1 MAPILER
8 WGEMA
13 DTLRGVWPSVV
24 YINVRERRGS
34 DLSHAFRINPRGP
47 EDEEPCPLI
56 TQRYIDE
63 YGTETDEAGAWRN
76 LDDPTLLDL
85 TLATLKHEIHEQ
97 VWGSDDEHRYKIEF
111 YTHKGTG
118 VGGRTIVVQPP
129 EKTPT
134 RPPTT
139 PALDPEQARREWM
152 GGIDEV
158 DDPGA
163 RIVMAGNA
171 ALVANFER
179 MELNYQNLFDVLH
192 GSYERLHGVFTGVL
206 GEVEKTNRTRYRHVE
221 AMKTGQLRE
230 LEAAL
235 QARRLE
241 LDARAGE
248 STGENDAA
256 DIAVKQ
262 AAVDRFAG
270 LGEKLLGA
278 FLAGQGIAPELAPLL
293 DMLDQHPQLRAA
305 LPKLAKVK
313 DNPALMQG
321 LVEVLE
327 ELSDLTD
334 LEDTPDSAAPPPEAS
349 P

>member
-1 MAPILER
+1 MTPTLER

-24 YINVRERRGS
+24 YINVRERQGG
-34 DLSHAFRINPRGP
+34 DLSHVLRIDPRGAADTP
-47 EDEEPCPLI
+47 PCPLI

-63 YGTETDEAGAWRN
+63 YGTETDEAGAWRD
-76 LDDPTLLDL
+76 LDEASLLEL
-85 TLATLKHEIHEQ
+85 TLATLRHELGEQ
-97 VWGSDDEHRYKIEF
+97 VWGSDSAHRYKIEF
-111 YTHKGTG
+111 YSHKGTG
-118 VGGRTIVVQPP
+118 LGGRTVVVQPP
-129 EKTPT
+129 DKAPARTAAP
-134 RPPTT
+134 
-139 PALDPEQARREWM
+139 PALDPEQSRREWM
-152 GGIDEV
+152 DGIEHV

-179 MELNYQNLFDVLH
+179 MEANYQTLFDVLH
-192 GSYERLHGVFTGVL
+192 SSYERLNGVSTSVL
-206 GEVEKTNRTRYRHVE
+206 GEVEKVNRTRYRHLE

-230 LEAAL
+230 VEAAL

-241 LDARAGE
+241 LDARVGE

-278 FLAGQGIAPELAPLL
+278 LLAGQGIAPELAPLL
-293 DMLDQHPQLRAA
+293 DMLYQHPQLRAA

-321 LVEVLE
+321 LVEVLD
-327 ELSDLTD
+327 ELTADGALD
-334 LEDTPDSAAPPPEAS
+334 PHDFPPEDS

>member
-34 DLSHAFRINPRGP
+34 DLSHAFRIDPRGSD
-47 EDEEPCPLI
+47 DEEPCPLI

-63 YGTETDEAGAWRN
+63 YGTETDEAGAWRS
-76 LDDPTLLDL
+76 LDDATLLDL

-97 VWGSDDEHRYKIEF
+97 VWGSEEEHRYKIEF

-129 EKTPT
+129 ERPPS

-139 PALDPEQARREWM
+139 PSLDPEQARREWM

-179 MELNYQNLFDVLH
+179 MELNYQTLFEVLH
-192 GSYERLHGVFTGVL
+192 GSYERLHAVSTGL
-206 GEVEKTNRTRYRHVE
+206 LSEVEKTSRTRYRHVE
-221 AMKTGQLRE
+221 AMKTSQLRE

-241 LDARAGE
+241 LDAREGQSE
-248 STGENDAA
+248 GENNAA

-278 FLAGQGIAPELAPLL
+278 LLAGQGIAPELAPLL
-293 DMLDQHPQLRAA
+293 DMLDEHPQLRAA

-313 DNPALMQG
+313 GNPALMQG
-321 LVEVLE
+321 LVDVLDE
-327 ELSDLTD
+327 LTD
-334 LEDTPDSAAPPPEAS
+334 MTDLDDSPESPDPHPEAS